1 MRRTC
6 ILSLTLVIFLIT
18 SAICY
23 ADDEYGAPS
32 APSVYVGD
40 GKVIINAPGMPQQP
54 ASPVVKERRV
64 MQCAPGTV
72 WSPRNKRCISED
84 GEASPPT
91 PPSTQKAFIPI
102 QEGQNW
108 NGYYVCAQGATN
120 LVLKITH
127 VSWVRPSDYYDIEAI
142 FDFDFANGRCTGQFN
157 VKGQYNKSSRSL
169 ELHPAGWIVN
179 PCNYNQ
185 VGLRGIISRDGA
197 TYVGTIPQCREFKLR
212 L

>member
-1 MRRTC
+1 MKKLDAVR
-6 ILSLTLVIFLIT
+6 IMLTLLFALSVVN
-18 SAICY
+18 ICW
-23 ADDEYGAPS
+23 AVEEDENGNIRQSQPLVLDGDDSVAPK
-32 APSVYVGD
+32 P
-40 GKVIINAPGMPQQP
+40 KVII
-54 ASPVVKERRV
+54 KERVV
-64 MQCAPGTV
+64 MKCAPGTV

-84 GEASPPT
+84 GEAPP
-91 PPSTQKAFIPI
+91 PPSSTQKTFIPI

-120 LVLKITH
+120 LVLRITH
-127 VSWVRPSDYYDIEAI
+127 VSWVKPSDYYDIEAI
-142 FDFDFANGRCTGQFN
+142 FDFDFASGRCTGQFN

-185 VGLRGIISRDGA
+185 VGLRGTISRDGV